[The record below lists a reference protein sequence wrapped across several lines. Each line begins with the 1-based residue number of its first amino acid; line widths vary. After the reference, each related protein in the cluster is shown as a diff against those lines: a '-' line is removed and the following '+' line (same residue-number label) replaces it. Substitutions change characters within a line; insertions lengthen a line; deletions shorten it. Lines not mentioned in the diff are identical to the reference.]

1 MIYSKLGILICN
13 STLITIFILSI
24 HYADSKLDQKQIFL
38 KHGTRYESTDIL
50 ARAFKSDVRK
60 TMTVQFF
67 KNNTKTL
74 ETSVDLNENM
84 LKTSGCLPSDKISIV
99 LHGWIQSC
107 SDEWALSL
115 IDRLSFYRKG
125 CVICIDYSTV
135 ASSSYMR
142 LYSNF
147 EHITEAIVG
156 IIIGLI
162 QHGFDP
168 NRAYLF
174 GFSFGGQ
181 LASAV
186 GRSLQ
191 PHFTLQNIDTCDM
204 AGPGFDP
211 IAVDHSKAGKNV
223 QCFHSS
229 RDKGTLIH
237 SCHRN
242 IMLGSCGLSQPSVA
256 SQLHL
261 GSHGLCVD
269 IYINSFDYP
278 FYALKSPPPE
288 CISFTAAAKI
298 PDDYTV
304 GYDEHFNKQVMGKI
318 YVPTSLHYPYNLS
331 KKELQLLYMDFKRE

>member
-1 MIYSKLGILICN
+1 MLVPQKVYQERSLRLDVR
-13 STLITIFILSI
+13 STL
-24 HYADSKLDQKQIFL
+24 
-38 KHGTRYESTDIL
+38 
-50 ARAFKSDVRK
+50 
-60 TMTVQFF
+60 TVQFY

-74 ETSVDLNENM
+74 ETPVPLNEFN
-84 LKTSGCLPSDKISIV
+84 LANSGCLPTEKFSIV

-107 SDEWALSL
+107 SDEWAIEL
-115 IDRLSFYRKG
+115 IERLSFYRRG
-125 CVICIDYSTV
+125 CVICIDYSTA

-147 EHITEAIVG
+147 DHITEVIVSV
-156 IIIGLI
+156 LVSLF
-162 QHGFDP
+162 QYGFDP
-168 NRAYLF
+168 SRGFMF

-186 GRSLQ
+186 GRALQ

-211 IAVDHSKAGKNV
+211 IDVDHSKAARHV

-229 RDKGTLIH
+229 RDKGTFIY

-242 IMLGSCGLSQPSVA
+242 IMLGSCGLSQPSIA
-256 SQLHL
+256 SQSHL

-269 IYINSFDYP
+269 IYINTFDYP
-278 FYALKSPPPE
+278 FYALSTPPSE
-288 CISFTAAAKI
+288 CLTFSKVAKI
-298 PDDYTV
+298 PNHYTV
-304 GYDEHFNKQVMGKI
+304 GYEEDFNKQITGKV

-331 KKELQLLYMDFKRE
+331 KRELRILFGKN